1 MNQKKSKVWNEM
13 EKFSFVLVNWLEQQ
27 QPNKPNQIKLIFNLI
42 GGSGLFGF
50 VAGCPLHWKS
60 KIFKLRLQH
69 CFIHSFKSKIFIS
82 FFQQPAVK
90 PFLFK
95 KWIMAGG
102 PQPFK
107 FNQFSINLS
116 ILKEEIDGID
126 EFDWAGPFN
135 LALQL
140 LNKSISRCSIALLFN
155 N

>member
-1 MNQKKSKVWNEM
+1 LLKEN
-13 EKFSFVLVNWLEQQ
+13 
-27 QPNKPNQIKLIFNLI
+27 
-42 GGSGLFGF
+42 GSLT
-50 VAGCPLHWKS
+50 L
-60 KIFKLRLQH
+60 L
-69 CFIHSFKSKIFIS
+69 CFIVRS
-82 FFQQPAVK
+82 FFSLNTQR
-90 PFLFK
+90 
-95 KWIMAGG
+95 G